1 MIPKIKI
8 EGTVREG
15 SQLYLT
21 DRGTYTTVKSK
32 ASRKFP
38 DPVARVK
45 KGPVAEFNDKALEAI
60 SLSK

>member
-8 EGTVREG
+8 EGTVKEG
-15 SQLYLT
+15 SLLYLT

-38 DPVARVK
+38 EPVAQVK
-45 KGPVAEFNDKALEAI
+45 KGPVAEFNNKALEAI
-60 SLSK
+60 SLAR

>member
-32 ASRKFP
+32 ASRRYP
-38 DPVARVK
+38 DPVARVE
-45 KGPVAEFNDKALEAI
+45 KGPVAKFNDKALEAI
-60 SLSK
+60 SLAK